1 MWIEGEQK
9 YVRKSLRTRDLETA
23 LNKAEDEVFR
33 IYSDVK
39 SGRKLFGITLQELV
53 DAYVT
58 WREKDVQTGD
68 ISVGRLV
75 TIRSQLKHFLNFKD
89 PALKVAELDAN
100 SFYDYGSWRK
110 QTVPGTRDVTIQ
122 NEHSTFNHM
131 VDFGYREGLCHF
143 PKLTF
148 RKIKID
154 AKQERKRRDVFSLSE
169 YDQLVY
175 FMRSYASK
183 KHSKD
188 ERELEERL
196 LIRDFILIA
205 SNTCCRVGELWELR
219 WSDVESIRT
228 TTDEL
233 GRDVELVTLNIRAET
248 SKVGRSRTVVSRGGE
263 YFKRLRDRNENALDD
278 DFLFAVPSIGKRM
291 TKTRFYRHWQNLM
304 EGIGI
309 NHKQRNMT
317 YYSLRHFGITC
328 RLRAGVSIFDL
339 AEMAGTSATNIQNHY
354 GHIDRQM
361 LEASALKNFS
371 VSREGLLENLLTHP
385 SKQHP

>member
-53 DAYVT
+53 DAYVS

-68 ISVGRLV
+68 ITAGRLV
-75 TIRSQLKHFLNFKD
+75 TIRSQLKHFLKHKE
-89 PALKVAELDAN
+89 PSLKVAELDAN
-100 SFYDYGSWRK
+100 SLYDYGSWRK

-175 FMRSYASK
+175 FMRSYVFLNKFHRSFRVFNFK
-183 KHSKD
+183 K
-188 ERELEERL
+188 
-196 LIRDFILIA
+196 ILF
-205 SNTCCRVGELWELR
+205 L
-219 WSDVESIRT
+219 
-228 TTDEL
+228 
-233 GRDVELVTLNIRAET
+233 
-248 SKVGRSRTVVSRGGE
+248 
-263 YFKRLRDRNENALDD
+263 RLR
-278 DFLFAVPSIGKRM
+278 
-291 TKTRFYRHWQNLM
+291 
-304 EGIGI
+304 
-309 NHKQRNMT
+309 
-317 YYSLRHFGITC
+317 
-328 RLRAGVSIFDL
+328 IF
-339 AEMAGTSATNIQNHY
+339 
-354 GHIDRQM
+354 
-361 LEASALKNFS
+361 
-371 VSREGLLENLLTHP
+371 
-385 SKQHP
+385 